1 MNFILS
7 KKALS
12 FSRYSDVYR
21 YLHLPSFFTVG
32 WPLCYRS
39 FLKFM
44 MSSIVNK
51 NLINTFPFLL
61 TFEPSSLLMDKIMKN
76 NEQGKFT
83 LSATFF
89 NAKNI

>member
-1 MNFILS
+1 
-7 KKALS
+7 
-12 FSRYSDVYR
+12 
-21 YLHLPSFFTVG
+21 
-32 WPLCYRS
+32 
-39 FLKFM
+39 M